1 MSQRLSIRREV
12 VEYGSLP
19 VAAWLSQADG
29 ISAVRTLLV
38 QLSERTADSGTG
50 EYCPILLEHTLR
62 LQMLISKSAGMVA
75 GMISLPAL
83 AECLDVPEQH
93 AEVWLPCLEL
103 KHDKQSS
110 TSSPRWPSCLQ
121 HDIYLTCR
129 CLLTP
134 LLQ

>member
-1 MSQRLSIRREV
+1 VKPTRALSMSQRLSIRREV

-93 AEVWLPCLEL
+93 AEVWLPLAAVWNL
-103 KHDKQSS
+103 SMTNSQARHHPDGRLGSNM
-110 TSSPRWPSCLQ
+110 T
-121 HDIYLTCR
+121 YT
-129 CLLTP
+129 
-134 LLQ
+134 